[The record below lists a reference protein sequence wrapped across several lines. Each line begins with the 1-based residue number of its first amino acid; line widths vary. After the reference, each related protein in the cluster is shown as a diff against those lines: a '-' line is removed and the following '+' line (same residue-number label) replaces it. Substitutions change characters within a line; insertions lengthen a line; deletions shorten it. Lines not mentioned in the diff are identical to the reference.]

1 MQRPTA
7 AADANRVMRVLRL
20 TAAGIVAV
28 LAFALGTASVVAFF
42 AGGYFSIACL
52 YGLVTLGLAAFARR
66 LRPRR
71 RFVFARR

>member
-1 MQRPTA
+1 MHA
-7 AADANRVMRVLRL
+7 LRL

-28 LAFALGTASVVAFF
+28 LACGLGTASVVAFF
-42 AGGYFSIACL
+42 AGGYVSIACV
-52 YGLVTLGLAAFARR
+52 YGAVTIGLWALARR